1 MNFKNNR
8 AFFYK
13 LDLFFSVHDKKRK
26 KTKHSRG
33 RNYQET
39 YDQSNSAGYLQD
51 YSAHLGRAERD
62 RVRAET
68 ERAGHSQSGV
78 VVAGGGGGAVGG
90 SGAGGQ
96 RFSDMAP
103 K

>member
-1 MNFKNNR
+1 M
-8 AFFYK
+8 
-13 LDLFFSVHDKKRK
+13 
-26 KTKHSRG
+26 
-33 RNYQET
+33 
-39 YDQSNSAGYLQD
+39 
-51 YSAHLGRAERD
+51 
-62 RVRAET
+62 RAET

-78 VVAGGGGGAVGG
+78 VVAGGGGGAGGG